1 MSRRLLLR
9 FSALAAMTP
18 NPSVKNKL
26 AERQA
31 FARRTLIIFLL
42 ALVLALILVA
52 RMAHLQLFQHEKYRA
67 HSEEN
72 RRELVPVPPARGLIY
87 DRRGLLLAEN
97 RPIFNLALV
106 RERIADL
113 DAFIAELSTIIPISE
128 SHVQAFHKRS
138 ARSRRPYQP
147 VMLKAALDDEEIA
160 ALAVNRH
167 RLTGMVVNSQISR
180 HYPYGD
186 LAAHAIGSVRRITP
200 EDLRNLDRV
209 RYSRTNFI
217 GRRGLER
224 FYERSLHG
232 EVGNQWVETDA
243 YGHMRKVLTFNPPT
257 AGRNL
262 TLHLDMRV
270 QIAAAAALGERRGA
284 VVAIEPKTGGILAL
298 VSSPSYDPN
307 EFVLGMDP
315 QRYSALSNSPDT
327 PFLNRAVRGQ
337 YAPGSTIKPILGLAA
352 LSAGAL
358 DWREEILDPGWF
370 KLPNQSRLY
379 RDWNWT
385 LQNSGGQGKV
395 DLNRAIYRSSNVFF
409 YHLGVRLG
417 VERMAPFLR
426 QFGYGEVLAADVADA
441 SAGLVP
447 DPAWKQDAKDE
458 PWYPGDNVN
467 LSIGQGDLLATP
479 LQAATAAAI
488 LANRGRRVRPSL
500 LLASDRPL
508 AEEHPGALA
517 PVAGPA
523 PDDWERM
530 AAAMEA
536 VVHRGDFGRGQ
547 NGTAWFHIG
556 RGIGYRMAGKS
567 GTAQVVEIKQ
577 GHEYQEEELDEYD
590 RKHAWFIAF
599 APVEDPAI
607 AISVLVENGGS
618 GSAVAAPVARDVL
631 DSYLLP
637 LLAAR

>member
-9 FSALAAMTP
+9 FRTLVATAPS
-18 NPSVKNKL
+18 PSVKNKS
-26 AERQA
+26 AEQQA
-31 FARRTLIIFLL
+31 FARRTLVMFLL
-42 ALVLALILVA
+42 ALVLALSLVV
-52 RMAHLQLFQHEKYRA
+52 RMAYLQLVQHEKYRA

-72 RRELVPVPPARGLIY
+72 RRELVPVPPARGLIF
-87 DRRGLLLAEN
+87 DRNGDLLAVN

-106 RERIADL
+106 RERIEDL
-113 DAFIAELSTIIPISE
+113 DAFIAELSTIISISE
-128 SHVQAFHKRS
+128 AHVQAFHKRR
-138 ARSRRPYQP
+138 ARNRRPYEP
-147 VMLKAALDDEEIA
+147 VVLKAALDDEEIA

-167 RLTGMVVNSQISR
+167 RLAGMVVNSQISR
-180 HYPYGD
+180 HYPYG
-186 LAAHAIGSVRRITP
+186 AMTAHAIGSVRRINP
-200 EDLRNLDRV
+200 EDLRNLDRE

-217 GRRGLER
+217 GRRGVER

-232 EVGNQWVETDA
+232 EVGSQWVETDA
-243 YGHMRKVLTFNPPT
+243 YGHMRKVLSFNPPT
-257 AGRNL
+257 AGQNL

-270 QIAAAAALGERRGA
+270 QIAAAAALGDRRGA
-284 VVAIEPKTGGILAL
+284 VVAIEPKSGGILAL
-298 VSSPSYDPN
+298 VSKPSYDPN

-315 QRYSALSNSPDT
+315 QRYSDLSNSRDT

-352 LSAGAL
+352 ISAGVL
-358 DWREEILDPGWF
+358 DWQEEVLDPGWF

-379 RDWNWT
+379 RDWSWT
-385 LQNSGGQGKV
+385 PRNSGGQGKV
-395 DLNRAIYRSSNVFF
+395 DLHRAIYRSSNVFF
-409 YHLGVRLG
+409 YNMGARLG

-426 QFGYGEVLAADVADA
+426 QFGYGEVLAKDVADA
-441 SAGLVP
+441 SPGLVP
-447 DPAWKQDAKDE
+447 DPAWKRGAKGE

-467 LSIGQGDLLATP
+467 LGIGQGYLLATP

-488 LANRGRRVRPSL
+488 LANRGRRVRPRL

-508 AEEHPGALA
+508 AEEHPAPLA

-523 PDDWERM
+523 PDDWERT

-536 VVHRGDFGRGQ
+536 VVHRGDFGYGQ
-547 NGTAWFHIG
+547 NGTAWYYIG

-577 GHEYQEEELDEYD
+577 GREYEEEELDEYS

-607 AISVLVENGGS
+607 AISVLVENGGG